1 MAISS
6 RYTRGIEIQIGGNAT
21 KLKTALDSANR
32 SIRTTQS
39 ELDTLKNSLKLEWD
53 ATKFQRAQAL
63 AQKALSETEAKAEL
77 LRKALAAMGDPA
89 SFSATQKEQY
99 EALRRELS
107 YVEVSAQRAKAQLEE
122 VSKSAE
128 QAKVDQLTSQ
138 LEDADA
144 ALDTTGA
151 KLDSVRSKLERNWDA
166 KQFDQAQEL
175 AQQAITQT
183 EAKAELLRQKLA
195 ALEELGTEKTS
206 AEYQRLEKQLV
217 ETEAAAEQAH
227 KQLQSINQIRLD
239 HLNKG
244 LDEAARRLSTAGN
257 ALTAGLTVPLAAA
270 GVASVNF
277 SSDMQEAVNKVEVA
291 FGNAA
296 DSVKSWSSTTLN
308 SIGLAQGTALDMAA
322 LFGDMATSM
331 GYSQDAA
338 AQMSMALVNLAAD
351 LASFK
356 NIGIDQA
363 STALKSIF
371 TGETESLKELGVV
384 MTQANLEAYALAE
397 GYTTAYTA
405 MDQAQQVAV
414 RYQYVL
420 ANTQN
425 AQGDFARTSDST
437 ANQLRI
443 FRESL
448 KEAAA
453 TAGDELLPVI
463 TPIIGKLNELI
474 QTFGDLDEGTQKAV
488 VQTGLFLAA
497 LGPMLKVTGGITT
510 AVKAGITVY
519 QTLRTVMAANT
530 AATTAA
536 TAAQTGLN
544 AAMAANPVGLLVT
557 AIGTL
562 LAVLGSFAV
571 SAALTAESTDTL
583 ASSINEARQAYED
596 TRAELQESQASTLS
610 MVDALARLA
619 EEEHKT
625 SAEKAAMLELVE
637 QLNEAVPS
645 LSLAYDAQTDS
656 LNLTAEAIRSL
667 AEAEYARQEQEAA
680 VGRLSEA
687 YQEQISIA
695 NELEAAEEAL
705 QEAKERYAEFDGV
718 ETRNS
723 REETSFTAAQ
733 GALIAAQGQYDR
745 LTAAQEQNA
754 AEIARLEQEYG
765 KYNATAAQTAQ
776 ALEDTGTAADPA
788 ADRLAAL
795 TGVLGQT
802 QGAYELL
809 AEAQEQQNETGY
821 LELDTVVKLLEEYPQ
836 LSGYLVEASNGYLLA
851 GGALQDYIS
860 TQRAEYALALNEA
873 QSAADA
879 IVTAEA
885 DKINAINATT
895 LATKDQLTALAELY
909 QSMGANADNLAEG
922 VSYYAKANEYREAAQ
937 ALADAGK
944 SLEDYDRITASM
956 FRESAGTRSSR
967 RASGST
973 SSKKTEAA
981 KDEGTSAM
989 EELQEWLD
997 DVDHQI
1003 FLWSKDEAKT
1013 QAIVD
1018 LYQTMMDRVHE
1029 LAEEFRAQGYE
1040 ENSDEI
1046 QELQT
1051 LWWGYAE
1058 EREKIQTESSE
1069 KAAAAKQEA
1078 YEAELAD
1085 LQYFLDMDIIS
1096 EQQYYEELAR
1106 LRDQYLE
1113 ENSDAWRQ
1121 ANVQLHNYLEQCRQ
1135 EELDAAQ
1142 QAYDAQLESL
1152 KAAYEAQVSALKESL
1167 EEEKAALKDRYD
1179 AEKDAAKDAYEA
1191 RKDQIEAELKAE
1203 KERLNAIIDGIN
1215 EEIQARRELR
1225 EDEEQD
1231 DAIAEARKRLEAAEA
1246 QRDFARNE
1254 EERREWEKE
1263 VARLQ
1268 EALDKAIQDKEDTQ
1282 FYREKEEEKEKIE
1295 AEIDAAEEAADQ
1307 AKKEAKEDYEAEIKR
1322 LEEEYKR
1329 ELEYLV
1335 KYYEAAISQAGR
1347 DYESAKDRA
1356 ESAKDKAEKEKEELD
1371 PEILDIAKKEN
1382 VEYNIAKDMWEAN
1395 QKYKDVEGYVPYG
1408 SGKSSKKSAG
1418 SSSNAAARAASML
1431 AGAVETAART
1441 VTKVVNQV
1449 TRSNS
1454 ASITYNAGGGMTEGQ
1469 VARTVR
1475 KVLDEL
1481 DR

>member
-6 RYTRGIEIQIGGNAT
+6 RYTRGIEIQIGGNTT

-39 ELDTLKNSLKLEWD
+39 ELDTLRNSLKLEWD
-53 ATKFQRAQAL
+53 ATRFQRAQEL
-63 AQKALSETEAKAEL
+63 AQRALSETEAKADL
-77 LRKALAAMGDPA
+77 LRRALTAMGDPS
-89 SFSATQKEQY
+89 SFSSTQREQY

-107 YVEVSAQRAKAQLEE
+107 YVEVAAQRARTQLED
-122 VSKSAE
+122 VNRSAA
-128 QAKVDQLTSQ
+128 QARVNQLTSQ
-138 LEDADA
+138 LEDVDA
-144 ALDTTGA
+144 ALGTTGA
-151 KLDSVRSKLERNWDA
+151 RLDVLRAKLEQRWNAD
-166 KQFDQAQEL
+166 QFEQAQEL
-175 AQQAITQT
+175 AQRAIDQT
-183 EAKAELLRQKLA
+183 EAKAELLRRKLA
-195 ALEELGTEKTS
+195 ALEEQGTDQTS
-206 AEYQRLEKQLV
+206 AEYQRLERELV
-217 ETEAAAEQAH
+217 ETEAAAERARQ
-227 KQLQSINQIRLD
+227 QLQSINQIRLNQ
-239 HLNKG
+239 LNKG
-244 LDEAARRLSTAGN
+244 LEEAARRLNTAGN

-270 GVASVNF
+270 GAASVKF
-277 SSDMQEAVNKVEVA
+277 SSDMQESVNKVEVA
-291 FGNAA
+291 FGAAA

-338 AQMSMALVNLAAD
+338 AQMSTALVNLAAD

-356 NIGIDQA
+356 NISIDQA

-384 MTQANLEAYALAE
+384 MTQANLDAYSLAE

-420 ANTQN
+420 ANTKN

-443 FRESL
+443 LQESL

-453 TAGDELLPVI
+453 TAGEELLPVI
-463 TPIIGKLNELI
+463 TPIIEKLNGLI
-474 QTFGDLDEGTQKAV
+474 QTFSELDDGTKKAV

-497 LGPMLKVTGGITT
+497 LGPMLKVFGGLTS

-519 QTLRTVMAANT
+519 QTLRTVMTANT

-544 AAMAANPVGLLVT
+544 AAMAANPVGLLIT
-557 AIGTL
+557 AIGAL
-562 LAVLGSFAV
+562 LAVLSSFAV
-571 SAALTAESTDTL
+571 SAALTAESTETL
-583 ASSINEARQAYED
+583 TSSINEARQAYAD
-596 TRAELQESQASTLS
+596 TRAELQESRASTLS

-619 EEEHKT
+619 EEEHK
-625 SAEKAAMLELVE
+625 SSGEKAAMLELVE

-656 LNLTAEAIRSL
+656 LNLTIDAVRRL
-667 AEAEYARQEQEAA
+667 AEVEYARQEQEA
-680 VGRLSEA
+680 VVNRLTEA
-687 YQEQISIA
+687 YQEQISIT
-695 NELEAAEEAL
+695 NDLEAAEADL
-705 QEAKERYAEFDGV
+705 QEAKERYASFDGT
-718 ETRNS
+718 ETRNARDEVALNS
-723 REETSFTAAQ
+723 AK
-733 GALIAAQGQYDR
+733 GALIAAQGEYDR
-745 LTAAQEQNA
+745 LTAAQEQNE
-754 AEIARLEQEYG
+754 AEIAQLEQEYA
-765 KYNATAAQTAQ
+765 KYNVTSDRTTK
-776 ALEDTGTAADPA
+776 ALEDTGAAADTAAE
-788 ADRLAAL
+788 RLAAL
-795 TGVLGQT
+795 TGVLSQT

-851 GGALQDYIS
+851 DGALQDYIA

-895 LATKDQLTALAELY
+895 LATKDQLLALAELY

-922 VSYYAKANEYREAAQ
+922 VSYYAKANEYRDAAQ

-956 FRESAGTRSSR
+956 FRESAGSSR
-967 RASGST
+967 RTSGSS
-973 SSKKTEAA
+973 SSKKETTQ
-981 KDEGTSAM
+981 KDEEPSAM

-997 DVDHQI
+997 DMDHQI
-1003 FLWSKDEAKT
+1003 FLWSKDETKT
-1013 QAIVD
+1013 QAVLD
-1018 LYQTMMDRVHE
+1018 LYQTMMDRAHE
-1029 LAEEFRAQGYE
+1029 LAEEFRAQGYA

-1069 KAAAAKQEA
+1069 KAAAASQEA

-1085 LQYFLDMDIIS
+1085 LQYYLDMDIIS

-1106 LRDQYLE
+1106 LRDEYLE
-1113 ENSDAWRQ
+1113 EGSDAWRE
-1121 ANVQLHNYLEQCRQ
+1121 ANVQLHDYLEQCRE
-1135 EELDAAQ
+1135 EELEAAQ
-1142 QAYDAQLESL
+1142 KAYDAQL
-1152 KAAYEAQVSALKESL
+1152 KALEDAYNDQVAALKEALS
-1167 EEEKAALKDRYD
+1167 EEKDALKERYD
-1179 AEKDAAKDAYEA
+1179 AEKEAAKEAYEA
-1191 RKDQIEAELKAE
+1191 RKNQIDAELKAE
-1203 KERLNAIIDGIN
+1203 KDRLNAVIDGIN
-1215 EEIQARRELR
+1215 EEIQARKELR
-1225 EDEEQD
+1225 EDEQQD
-1231 DAIAEARKRLEAAEA
+1231 DAIAVARKRLEAAQA
-1246 QRDFARNE
+1246 NLTFARDD

-1268 EALDKAIQDKEDTQ
+1268 EALDQAIQDKEDTQ
-1282 FYREKEEEKEKIE
+1282 FYREKEEEQEKLE
-1295 AEIDAAEEAADQ
+1295 AQIDAAEEAAD
-1307 AKKEAKEDYEAEIKR
+1307 KAKEDAKTDYDAALVKLEAEYDKA
-1322 LEEEYKR
+1322 LEELERKYEEAIAEAKR
-1329 ELEYLV
+1329 AYE
-1335 KYYEAAISQAGR
+1335 EAAA
-1347 DYESAKDRA
+1347 EARA
-1356 ESAKDKAEKEKEELD
+1356 PST
-1371 PEILDIAKKEN
+1371 
-1382 VEYNIAKDMWEAN
+1382 
-1395 QKYKDVEGYVPYG
+1395 GGGG
-1408 SGKSSKKSAG
+1408 SGQNSGGNKAVSG
-1418 SSSNAAARAASML
+1418 IVSNAASML